1 MDGWKMSFLLGF
13 PIFRGYVELRG
24 GTSCDM
30 RFVITIWW
38 PRKLRATLKGIGC
51 FRRWYYSSY
60 QPHRS
65 MVKWL
70 PFSSKTQIQKGISAF
85 FSVKSCSYLVLLIAQ
100 MKVHLRLRVAS
111 FDINPRYF
119 PTHTWEIN
127 VSTDSVF
134 SDVISTHNSSVTG
147 THQLKSHELARCTL
161 SADILPL
168 FASLK
173 TWFF

>member
-1 MDGWKMSFLLGF
+1 MILFQLPATQIDGKVA
-13 PIFRGYVELRG
+13 PIFIQDPDPKRN
-24 GTSCDM
+24 
-30 RFVITIWW
+30 
-38 PRKLRATLKGIGC
+38 
-51 FRRWYYSSY
+51 
-60 QPHRS
+60 
-65 MVKWL
+65 
-70 PFSSKTQIQKGISAF
+70 FSVF
-85 FSVKSCSYLVLLIAQ
+85 FSEELFLPSLTHRTDQ

-134 SDVISTHNSSVTG
+134 SHVISTHNSSVTG

-173 TWFF
+173 T

>member
-119 PTHTWEIN
+119 PTHTWEIT
-127 VSTDSVF
+127 VSTDSAF
-134 SDVISTHNSSVTG
+134 FPCHFNPQFKCHWNPSIEITRIS
-147 THQLKSHELARCTL
+147 
-161 SADILPL
+161 
-168 FASLK
+168 
-173 TWFF
+173 